1 MIALIVKRIKTT
13 EAEEFLS
20 KYGAL
25 FEQFNFKGLSSCY
38 FYLIFAVR
46 RYSIIAAIL
55 FFSNPLFQIL
65 ISFIFSI
72 IVIVNQTCLYLLFV
86 SPFKDKINQ
95 TSLVFNE
102 ALTAAFYGYFLF
114 QSLKLI
120 GNDSTT
126 QGDNCIKIID
136 VALGINC
143 VFGVISGVYNVF
155 QVVKNFRK
163 RKIVPINNNFVTKIN
178 YNDTKAADNN
188 LETKKMKENFK

>member
-1 MIALIVKRIKTT
+1 MVFFLRMIALIVKRIKTT

-95 TSLVFNE
+95 TSLIFNE
-102 ALTAAFYGYFLF
+102 ALTGAFYAYFAL
-114 QSLKLI
+114 QSLMFI
-120 GNDSTT
+120 AYDSNT
-126 QGDNCIKIID
+126 QGDNCIKIIEI
-136 VALGINC
+136 ALGINC
-143 VFGVISGVYNVF
+143 VFGVISGIYNVY
-155 QVVKNFRK
+155 QIVQKYRK
-163 RKIVPINNNFVTKIN
+163 RKVVSINNNCVIQT
-178 YNDTKAADNN
+178 YNNSIKASNNN
-188 LETKKMKENFK
+188 LETKS